1 MVVYVVSEIICMSTY
16 FRRQL
21 ALYARYHC
29 SGANCVLHWLGIPS
43 IFFAVLV
50 ILAIRS
56 VTIAGAS
63 IAVGTLLLIPATL
76 LWLALDVGI
85 GSVLLLMI
93 VPLAAT
99 AEWVARTST
108 FTVTLLIASAAFAGG
123 WLCLIVG
130 HAVFEGRKP
139 AFTEDISLLLIGP
152 MFLCAKALIAL
163 GLRRDLVAVVG
174 APVMHQT

>member
-1 MVVYVVSEIICMSTY
+1 MSEITRMNTY
-16 FRRQL
+16 FQRQL

-29 SGANCVLHWLGIPS
+29 SGANCALHWLGIPS

-50 ILAIRS
+50 ILAIPS
-56 VTIAGAS
+56 VAIGGAGV
-63 IAVGTLLLIPATL
+63 AVGTLLLIPATI

-85 GSVLLLMI
+85 ASLLLLMV

-99 AEWVARTST
+99 AEWVARTSGVT
-108 FTVTLLIASAAFAGG
+108 LTLLIASAAFACG

-139 AFTEDISLLLIGP
+139 AFIDDISLVFIGP
-152 MFLCAKALIAL
+152 MFLCAKVFVAL
-163 GLRRDLVAVVG
+163 GLRRDLATIVG
-174 APVMHQT
+174 APVVHQA